1 MLCVSVSS
9 GQEKY
14 ADGDHPLTD
23 WPGDERRRARRQRE
37 TGEMGQEP
45 EFGFA
50 SEAASCRMSKE
61 EQGTAGGTGFGEDI
75 HFWLE

>member
-1 MLCVSVSS
+1 MGTVLS
-9 GQEKY
+9 
-14 ADGDHPLTD
+14 L
-23 WPGDERRRARRQRE
+23 PGLEMRGAEPGGRERE

-61 EQGTAGGTGFGEDI
+61 EQGTAGGTGFGEDV